1 MPHDLSSEQE
11 VDLLPR
17 PALVSLGQPWSA
29 LARCGRLVGVGRAQA
44 SKQAVRQAVSQA
56 GKKAISTRV
65 NQQDMPQEDRPSGRL
80 ASPRL
85 AGWLGHLVVASNQV
99 RATTALSSCAAR
111 LVKTK

>member
-1 MPHDLSSEQE
+1 MLHDLSSEQE

-44 SKQAVRQAVSQA
+44 SKQAVRQA

-80 ASPRL
+80 VGWATWSLLLIKSGQRLRCRPALLAS
-85 AGWLGHLVVASNQV
+85 
-99 RATTALSSCAAR
+99 
-111 LVKTK
+111 

>member
-1 MPHDLSSEQE
+1 MLHDLSSEQE

-17 PALVSLGQPWSA
+17 PALVSLGQPCSA

-44 SKQAVRQAVSQA
+44 GRQLGKQA

-80 ASPRL
+80 ASPRP
-85 AGWLGHLVVASNQV
+85 AGWLGHLVVASNQLW
-99 RATTALSSCAAR
+99 ATTALSSCAAR